1 VLEIT
6 QIALTMSDVA
16 NVFIVMCAV
25 IPLCAR
31 LLCSALF
38 VFSSRQHLFCAPQLL
53 PLSLIFLLA
62 LPRSTSGERSFCTR
76 EINTRR
82 GKKTRAQCECGTDG
96 DSENG
101 SSEKCANK
109 ISADCHSFDEYLY
122 LHCTCVAIIPPAGT
136 SSSSA
141 QAHCPFKICYE
152 RYTRLCDEKLK

>member
-38 VFSSRQHLFCAPQLL
+38 AFSVADSTYSARLNCCRCHLFFF
-53 PLSLIFLLA
+53 S

-109 ISADCHSFDEYLY
+109 ISADCDSFDEY
-122 LHCTCVAIIPPAGT
+122 LHCTCVAIIPPAGMMR
-136 SSSSA
+136 SSA
-141 QAHCPFKICYE
+141 QAHCPFKIYAM
-152 RYTRLCDEKLK
+152 RDAHASQQWTLQ